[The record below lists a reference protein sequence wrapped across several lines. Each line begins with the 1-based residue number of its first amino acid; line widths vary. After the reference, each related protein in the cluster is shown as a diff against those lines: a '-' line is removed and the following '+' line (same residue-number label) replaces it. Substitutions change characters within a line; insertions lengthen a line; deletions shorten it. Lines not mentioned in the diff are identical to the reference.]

1 MKVSDTAE
9 FAAYIGIDWAD
20 DHHDICEIARG
31 SSQSQHSIIKH
42 RPEDIHHWAMSL
54 LKRYHGEQIAVACEL
69 RKGPLINALRQ
80 YEHLVIFPINP
91 TTVANHRKAF
101 ANSGSKSDAM
111 DATIQTEILLT
122 YPERLAPLNVEKKDI
137 RILDQLVVYRRQLV
151 QSSVDMTN
159 KITSVLKLYYPQA
172 LDWFEEK
179 DSVIFC
185 DFLLKWP
192 TLQMLQRARAST
204 IMDFFNAHHS
214 RYTATNEARIEHIKQ
229 ARPLTQDTAFIIPN
243 QMMVSVLVPQ
253 LKILIEAIKKLD
265 GEIRHYYRKQPDY
278 CIFDS
283 FPGAGPQ
290 MGPRLMVAMGT
301 DRARYPSAADIQKYA
316 GIAPVIEASG
326 KKSWTHWRY
335 HCPIFLR
342 QTFVEWAGL
351 SRRYSFWAQAYYEQQ
366 IKKGKHHNTAIRS
379 LAFKWIRILFRCWQ
393 NHTPYD
399 ESTYLTALKKR
410 KSPLL
415 ENAIME

>member
-1 MKVSDTAE
+1 M
-9 FAAYIGIDWAD
+9 
-20 DHHDICEIARG
+20 
-31 SSQSQHSIIKH
+31 
-42 RPEDIHHWAMSL
+42 
-54 LKRYHGEQIAVACEL
+54 
-69 RKGPLINALRQ
+69 
-80 YEHLVIFPINP
+80 
-91 TTVANHRKAF
+91 
-101 ANSGSKSDAM
+101 
-111 DATIQTEILLT
+111 
-122 YPERLAPLNVEKKDI
+122 
-137 RILDQLVVYRRQLV
+137 
-151 QSSVDMTN
+151 
-159 KITSVLKLYYPQA
+159 
-172 LDWFEEK
+172 
-179 DSVIFC
+179 
-185 DFLLKWP
+185 
-192 TLQMLQRARAST
+192 
-204 IMDFFNAHHS
+204 
-214 RYTATNEARIEHIKQ
+214 
-229 ARPLTQDTAFIIPN
+229 TQDTAFIIPN

-335 HCPIFLR
+335 HCPTFLR